1 MVRRT
6 RLIPILGALV
16 LGACSMDDM
25 RFSDEQ
31 SEVLQDKLVV
41 FSSQEADS
49 IEVGADRITLP
60 AAQYEHLLGRKD
72 GDVLAS
78 DRGSAAGTNPTGFLR
93 AFKSAA
99 LQGDRIVIM
108 TGPAVLTDVVRRG
121 KVKTVLPSSAP
132 VTPKSHGEPLGQSRQ
147 AIAVDESVVIS
158 VPSKTIPVKIGG
170 KTVDLSVGGDL
181 TIKKAA
187 LNFDPDFDIGLE
199 IDWFK
204 VKEFH
209 AIANGKLATELD
221 VEGSASV
228 SWDHSVTDKE
238 SADAVEKAIKE
249 AVESGSKLSQAKPIA
264 SASIPLPTWFVGPV
278 PVVTDLNFELD
289 LSCGFSVEGSV
300 TAAYKASTNSS
311 FSAGLRYE
319 DEQFSPVSATTFK
332 ETHQGPDFT
341 LGGGVGFS
349 CSLKPT
355 LQLRF
360 YGAIGPYLFLDVYG
374 GIDASLKTECGAQS
388 GSPNCS
394 IGVTASAGAKG
405 GVGAKIDIGVLGVT
419 FRQDLGELQ
428 LFDLKL
434 LDDQPILGPLD
445 LGACPLGHCGGATPA
460 CGDGTCA
467 GGESCS
473 SCEADCG
480 SCPAS
485 CGDGTCDSN
494 EDCSNCASDCGD
506 CPASCGDGFCNGS
519 ESCSSCPADC
529 GGCGTCS
536 WGSSGENGDSCV
548 GVPSETWRCVKIPSW
563 GMSGSQVCRV
573 SSYCP
578 TSDPCWVT
586 YHLDPSNCSA
596 CCGDYDAGCE

>member
-1 MVRRT
+1 MVRRP
-6 RLIPILGALV
+6 RLSLMLAALV

-31 SEVLQDKLVV
+31 AEVLQDKLVV
-41 FSSQEADS
+41 FSAEEADS
-49 IEVGADRITLP
+49 ILVQADRISLP
-60 AAQYEHLLGRKD
+60 AAQYGHLLARRD

-78 DRGSAAGTNPTGFLR
+78 DRGAASGSNPTGFLR
-93 AFKSAA
+93 TFKSAS
-99 LQGDRIVIM
+99 QEGDRIVVL
-108 TGPAVLTDVVRRG
+108 TGPAVLTDVVRHG
-121 KVKTVLPSSAP
+121 KVKVALPTSAP
-132 VTPKSHGEPLGQSRQ
+132 VAPKSYDEPIGQSRQ
-147 AIAVDESVVIS
+147 AISVNESLVIS
-158 VPSKTIPVKIGG
+158 VPSKTIPVKING
-170 KTVDLSVGGDL
+170 KTIDLSVGGNL
-181 TIKKAA
+181 KISKAA
-187 LNFDPDFDIGLE
+187 LSFDPSFDIGLE

-209 AIANGKLATELD
+209 AIANGKLTTDLD

-238 SADAVEKAIKE
+238 SADVVEQAIKQ
-249 AVESGSKLSQAKPIA
+249 AVESGSKLSQSKPIA
-264 SASIPLPTWFVGPV
+264 SASYPLPTWFVGPV
-278 PVVTDLNFELD
+278 PVVTDLNFALD
-289 LSCGFSVEGSV
+289 LQCGFSVEGSV

-311 FSAGLRYE
+311 FSAGLRYQ
-319 DEQFSPVSATTFK
+319 DEQFNPVSSTSFK

-374 GIDASLKTECGAQS
+374 GIDASLKTSCGSQS

-394 IGVTASAGAKG
+394 VGVTASAGAKG
-405 GVGAKIDIGVLGVT
+405 GVGAKIDIGVLGVN

-434 LDDQPILGPLD
+434 LDEVPILGPVD
-445 LGACPLGHCGGATPA
+445 LGSCPLGHCGGATPS
-460 CGDGTCA
+460 CGDGACA
-467 GGESCS
+467 SGESCS

-480 SCPAS
+480 PCPAS
-485 CGDGTCDSN
+485 CGDGTCGSG
-494 EDCSNCASDCGD
+494 ETCSNCASDCGD
-506 CPASCGDGFCNGS
+506 CPASCGDGSCNGS
-519 ESCSSCPADC
+519 ESCSTCPADC
-529 GGCGTCS
+529 GGCGSCN
-536 WGSSGENGDSCV
+536 WGSTGENGDSCI
-548 GVPSETWRCVKIPSW
+548 GVPQETWRCVTIPSW
-563 GMSGSQVCRV
+563 GKSGSQVCRF

-578 TSDPCWVT
+578 GSDPCWVT
-586 YHLDPSNCSA
+586 YHLDPSSCSA